1 VSTTPPTPT
10 WRRRLYRELEP
21 AAREEEGLSRLNRG
35 IIAAILISVIS
46 AVLESEPLVVSGR
59 ERLFRAL
66 DIGFG
71 VLFLVEYCAR
81 LWTCVEAPRFG
92 PGLRGRL
99 RFARTP
105 GALID
110 LFALLPLFVLAVGAE
125 VYLLRMVRL
134 LRVLRVARL
143 GRFSRVLDALGQAV
157 HSRRYELWMSVAIAA
172 VLLLVSSTALYIVEG
187 HVQPEQFGSI
197 PRAMWWSVATLTT
210 VGYGDSYPI
219 TVIGRAFA
227 GVTAL
232 TGIGL
237 IAMPTGILASAFSD
251 ALQRQRTADAA
262 RRAADGMATGGE
274 EREA

>member
-1 VSTTPPTPT
+1 VSTTATLPT
-10 WRRRLYRELEP
+10 WRRRLYHELEP
-21 AAREEEGLSRLNRG
+21 AARHADGLSLLNRFVVA
-35 IIAAILISVIS
+35 IILVSVVS
-46 AVLESEPLVVSGR
+46 AVLESEPVVVNGR
-59 ERLFRAL
+59 ERLFRTL

-71 VLFLVEYCAR
+71 VLFLVEYGAR
-81 LWTCVEAPRFG
+81 LWSCVEDPRFG
-92 PGLRGRL
+92 PGMRGRL

-110 LFALLPLFVLAVGAE
+110 LVALLPLFVLAVGAE

-143 GRFSRVLDALGQAV
+143 GRFSRVLDALAQAI
-157 HSRRYELWMSVAIAA
+157 HSRRYELWMSVAIAG
-172 VLLLVSSTALYIVEG
+172 VLLLLSSTALYIVEG

-219 TVIGRAFA
+219 TAIGRAFA
-227 GVTAL
+227 GATAL

-251 ALQRQRTADAA
+251 ALQRQRAADAV
-262 RRAADGMATGGE
+262 RRGVEGGAPIAN
-274 EREA
+274 ERTE